1 MKTCTFGPNTQK
13 FSLKKVLILFP
24 KKTRLGKIL
33 LYFLKRKLFLYFQK
47 WTLHFSAQVKKKK
60 KKKKGTTLRKLLTLQ
75 ETEAPKKAFL
85 VFQETSYI
93 SGSNFLWLKIKIFH
107 ALPHVEAKLSRLKYF
122 FIIIIKHFFSFCNTF
137 FYTQQSF
144 AFHLLRAFYNIHDH
158 IMAFFSFSSFEK
170 F

>member
-1 MKTCTFGPNTQK
+1 MEKFYYIFSKESFSYISRNGPFNFQ
-13 FSLKKVLILFP
+13 P
-24 KKTRLGKIL
+24 KSK
-33 LYFLKRKLFLYFQK
+33 
-47 WTLHFSAQVKKKK
+47 KKKK

-75 ETEAPKKAFL
+75 ETEAPKKAFI